1 MDRFYRDRDRARDE
15 QDAVGFGHEHF
26 GAAEA
31 ERVTRCRRSYRDPH
45 RGVRHGERDNV
56 GDHMDA
62 VGEERER
69 TKDEP
74 PNEFDAEK
82 CRVGTQRDQQGTL
95 AGVGSDR

>member
-1 MDRFYRDRDRARDE
+1 
-15 QDAVGFGHEHF
+15 
-26 GAAEA
+26 
-31 ERVTRCRRSYRDPH
+31 
-45 RGVRHGERDNV
+45 
-56 GDHMDA
+56 MDA